1 MTFKPRVVKDDE
13 PAPEYDQDVVD
24 ALHDALRRA
33 QAGEIKSVLI
43 LMEDSDGGYASSV
56 CTESALAL
64 FTYARL
70 AAEDEIRDLMSMGP
84 DLGTMH

>member
-33 QAGEIKSVLI
+33 QAGEIKSVFI
-43 LMEDSDGGYASSV
+43 LMEDSDGAYASSI
-56 CTESALAL
+56 CTESALPL

-70 AAEDEIRDLMSMGP
+70 TAEDEIRELMSMGH

>member
-1 MTFKPRVVKDDE
+1 
-13 PAPEYDQDVVD
+13 
-24 ALHDALRRA
+24 
-33 QAGEIKSVLI
+33 
-43 LMEDSDGGYASSV
+43 MEDSDGGYASSV